1 MNPFWIKSFYN
12 FLGATSIGNGL
23 WMLFF
28 AANWYQ
34 YLPAAIEDTGPLN
47 VHFVHDIGLVYT
59 ISGIAALWCARNLK
73 ICMPVHY
80 GLTFFVVG
88 HALIHVVE
96 IILGLL
102 PPSHWLI
109 DFPLIFVPAL
119 GILALTPFVSKL
131 NKAAKA

>member
-1 MNPFWIKSFYN
+1 MLKSFYN

-47 VHFVHDIGLVYT
+47 MHFVHDIGLVYC
-59 ISGIAALWCARNLK
+59 ISGLAGLYCARNLEN
-73 ICMPVHY
+73 CRSVHW

-88 HALIHVVE
+88 HALIHVFE
-96 IILGLL
+96 ILLGLL

-109 DFPLIFVPAL
+109 DLPLIFTPAIIIA
-119 GILALTPFVSKL
+119 GLTPYITKL
-131 NKAAKA
+131 NKAAKT